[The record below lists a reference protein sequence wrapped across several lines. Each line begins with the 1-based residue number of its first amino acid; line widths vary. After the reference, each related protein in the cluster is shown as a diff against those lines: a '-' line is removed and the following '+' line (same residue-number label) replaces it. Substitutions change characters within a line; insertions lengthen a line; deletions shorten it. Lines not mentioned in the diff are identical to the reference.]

1 MSKTVKNGGAKN
13 KLSKPAPD
21 ANRRARKEALLA
33 KPNRRKPAAQTVGD
47 APITTTNTSSDAT
60 RDETE
65 LLDAMRG
72 AKKAKKRARQ
82 T

>member
-1 MSKTVKNGGAKN
+1 MGMPKTVKNRGAKN
-13 KLSKPAPD
+13 KPSKPAPD
-21 ANRRARKEALLA
+21 ANRRAREEALLA
-33 KPNRRKPAAQTVGD
+33 KPARPKPASQTVGD
-47 APITTTNTSSDAT
+47 APITTTNTASDAT

-72 AKKAKKRARQ
+72 AKKRARQ